1 MKSNEID
8 SINLLLSRLDKQ
20 QLEEFIRKEC
30 AINGQF
36 QDRFLALGAGSVFK
50 PNPESYTS
58 RVEDLI
64 ENYAGRHGYV
74 EYRATFEL
82 NHAVSRILDEA
93 QAAMDTHQWE
103 VAVAVLDGVTAAG
116 ETIINCGDDSA
127 GELGAIIGECF
138 EKWYE
143 LCDNE
148 LLPEKIKSDIF
159 ALALERFNEK
169 HLQDWDWWW
178 DWMEIAIKLADTPEK
193 QERVIKALDTIQ
205 ANNDNRWSIQS
216 AQKYKLEIMSK
227 RGTPEEQRAFLYDNV
242 SNPDFRK
249 RLLQMAWDK
258 GNYSEVLRLAQ
269 EGVEHDS
276 EWAGLVTDWHKWE
289 FKAYHHLGDKD
300 NTLQL
305 AQYFFL
311 NGGGWGE
318 QEYSMGNMY
327 HLIKSIITPDE
338 WESYTKTL
346 INTVLKER
354 SSTRLLFIYT
364 EEKMWDKYM
373 EYLRKNPSTNNLDNA
388 PTEVRQHYR
397 DEFIQLYDMDVRRF
411 FQCASNRDS
420 YHEGVKLLRK
430 LIEYGGKKEADKII
444 AEQKGRT
451 PRRPALIDELSKL

>member
-36 QDRFLALGAGSVFK
+36 QDRSLALGAGFVFK

-64 ENYAGRHGYV
+64 EDYAGRHGYV

-93 QAAMDTHQWE
+93 QAAMDTHLWE

-159 ALALERFNEK
+159 AVALERFNEK

-258 GNYSEVLRLAQ
+258 GNYDEVLRLAQ

-276 EWAGLVTDWHKWE
+276 EW
-289 FKAYHHLGDKD
+289 
-300 NTLQL
+300 
-305 AQYFFL
+305 
-311 NGGGWGE
+311 
-318 QEYSMGNMY
+318 
-327 HLIKSIITPDE
+327 P
-338 WESYTKTL
+338 
-346 INTVLKER
+346 VL
-354 SSTRLLFIYT
+354 
-364 EEKMWDKYM
+364 
-373 EYLRKNPSTNNLDNA
+373 
-388 PTEVRQHYR
+388 
-397 DEFIQLYDMDVRRF
+397 
-411 FQCASNRDS
+411 
-420 YHEGVKLLRK
+420 
-430 LIEYGGKKEADKII
+430 
-444 AEQKGRT
+444 
-451 PRRPALIDELSKL
+451 